1 MSTFQPPPSGVHPGL
16 VLVLGEPVARGPA
29 DEFLAAF
36 RRRLGAHPSVAV
48 LDWRDLVDGGFPP
61 PHGSFMRRMRFER
74 WMADRVDEVLAAAG
88 AVRNARGRFLV
99 TVVGLLSEAQSRRH
113 AVEVLPYVHFAF
125 PRINAAGLEPTLVG
139 VTALPQRWSA
149 LQAAELFAW
158 LKEFSGVLRANPHP
172 GVPRYT
178 LATLIGRA
186 RALDREEEEP
196 KTDADVELARAAA
209 EFAAACHTSALVDWV
224 RGTERGRPGA
234 PHFHSY
240 GIMPL
245 NEAEARVQAEL
256 SQVLWPVLRD
266 LRPRSGRAV
275 LRALVGGADFAEPYL
290 EAWER
295 IPTAPAGDRARA
307 WLLRMAGG
315 LDPADVVGA
324 EEWRSRY
331 LRMPADLR
339 AALHGVPEAAGWP
352 DPLAAPASRSTIDPE
367 PAAL

>member
-1 MSTFQPPPSGVHPGL
+1 MSTFEPPPSGVNPGL
-16 VLVLGEPVARGPA
+16 VLVLGEPVARGPVDA
-29 DEFLAAF
+29 FLTTF
-36 RRRLGAHPSVAV
+36 RRRLGGHPAVTV
-48 LDWRDLVDGGFPP
+48 LDWRDLAEGGFPP
-61 PHGSFMRRMRFER
+61 PHDSFMRRMRFER
-74 WMADRVDEVLAAAG
+74 WVADRVDEVLAASG

-99 TVVGLLSEAQSRRH
+99 SVVGLLSEARSRRH
-113 AVEVLPYVHFAF
+113 AVEVLPYLHFAF
-125 PRINAAGLEPTLVG
+125 PRINSAGLEPTLVG

-158 LKEFSGVLRANPHP
+158 LREFSGVLRAKPHP

-178 LATLIGRA
+178 LAMLIGRG
-186 RALDREEEEP
+186 RALDRDEVEP

-209 EFAAACHTSALVDWV
+209 EFAAACHSSALVDWV

-240 GIMPL
+240 GILPL
-245 NEAEARVQAEL
+245 SEAEVRIQAES

-266 LRPRSGRAV
+266 HHPRSGRAV

-295 IPTAPAGDRARA
+295 IPTAPAADGARA
-307 WLLRMAGG
+307 WLLRLAGG
-315 LDPADVVGA
+315 LDAADVVGA
-324 EEWRSRY
+324 DEWRSRY
-331 LRMPADLR
+331 LRLPPELR
-339 AALHGVPEAAGWP
+339 VALHGVPEAAGWP